1 MLHLVEPEEVGA
13 MRAALNLI
21 GSMVLPMDTSNCS
34 DRHDTPSA
42 PEFLRNL
49 EPFQTVLLSISSVTT
64 IIVLTLSLIHWFYV
78 YNYVSIEKRRNKL
91 YWLIA
96 VFPVAC
102 TCSFVAMCVPRTA
115 VILTSIGILYY
126 LMCLF
131 VIVSLA
137 RHLFGGRESFSTCLQ
152 YDDRPIDFRS
162 PPFCCIL
169 PKLPTARSTERNIRR
184 LEWCVLQ
191 APIVRS
197 IIILFDVV
205 AVAELREDATPFIR
219 YSDMATLCSLLL
231 AIFGVHTLAR
241 VTSNKLSAYCFMS
254 MFRLVDIS
262 LFFFSAQQPI
272 IFQNVLLRFNLISC
286 GPLLNSQENA
296 YFVCNFIITC
306 EMLLLSALATWLLAP
321 RHNAMFDA
329 YRQSMTLSET
339 TASLNETEQS
349 MIEQDI

>member
-1 MLHLVEPEEVGA
+1 MTKDHGA
-13 MRAALNLI
+13 MRSALNLI
-21 GSMVLPMDTSNCS
+21 GSVMLPQDTSNCS

-42 PEFLRNL
+42 PEFLSHL
-49 EPFQTVLLSISSVTT
+49 QPFQTVLLSIATFST
-64 IIVLTLSLIHWFYV
+64 IIVVFLSLVHWFYV
-78 YNYVSIEKRRNKL
+78 YKYVSIEKRRNKL

-102 TCSFVAMCVPRTA
+102 TCSYIAMCVPRTA
-115 VILTSIGILYY
+115 VILTCIGVLYY

-162 PPFCCIL
+162 PPFCCII
-169 PKLPTARSTERNIRR
+169 PKLPTARSTEKNIRR

-197 IIILFDVV
+197 IIIFLDVV
-205 AVAELREDATPFIR
+205 AVAELREDATSYIR
-219 YSDMATLCSLLL
+219 YSDMASLCSLLL

-262 LFFFSAQQPI
+262 LLFFSAQQPM

-286 GPLLNSQENA
+286 GPLLNAQENA

-306 EMLLLSALATWLLAP
+306 EMLLLSVLATWLLAP

-329 YRQSMTLSET
+329 YRPSMALSET
-339 TASLNETEQS
+339 TASLNDTEQS
-349 MIEQDI
+349 IIIDNGEI

>member
-1 MLHLVEPEEVGA
+1 MELVPGS
-13 MRAALNLI
+13 LNKNMTNHPIGSAFRLI
-21 GSMVLPMDTSNCS
+21 GSLMLPQDYSNCS
-34 DRHDTPSA
+34 DDKHDTPSA
-42 PEFLRNL
+42 YDFLTHL
-49 EPFQTVLLSISSVTT
+49 EKFQFILLSLALFCTL
-64 IIVLTLSLIHWFYV
+64 IVIGMSFIHWYYV

-102 TCSFVAMCVPRTA
+102 TCSFVAMCAPRTS
-115 VILTSIGILYY
+115 VILTCIGVLYY

-152 YDDRPIDFRS
+152 YDSRPIDFRS
-162 PPFCCIL
+162 PPFCCLI
-169 PKLPTARSTERNIRR
+169 PCLPTAQSTEKNIRR

-197 IIILFDVV
+197 IIIFSDVI
-205 AVAELREDATPFIR
+205 AVSELREDAIPFIR

-262 LFFFSAQQPI
+262 LLFFSAQQPV

-286 GPLLNSQENA
+286 GPLLSPQENA
-296 YFVCNFIITC
+296 YFVCNFIICC
-306 EMLLLSALATWLLAP
+306 EMLLLSLLSTILLAP
-321 RHNAMFDA
+321 RFNAMFDL
-329 YRQSMTLSET
+329 YRSLPMSDQS
-339 TASLNETEQS
+339 TEQS
-349 MIEQDI
+349 IIDNEI